1 MSQNDSIKNFSYVGF
16 GRIAAIGLQAL
27 FYFILAAL
35 LEPESYGELSV
46 IVALAGTFSVIST
59 FGLNVSLQVYVAKK
73 NSTLSN
79 QINTLFVIS
88 TTIAGLILL
97 PMNPLGA
104 LLCVSMSLFS
114 MNQFNLMGLKQYK
127 NFMLNALLK
136 SSTYVI
142 IPLLLYFVLEIPG
155 IVLGMAISNLIASIP
170 FFKTLRLK
178 KFFELKNYYRVLI
191 HNFGVAISGTLP
203 FVVDKLLIAP
213 LFGLFIVG
221 VYQFNLQIFFALG
234 ILPGVLGSYLVSE
247 ESGGTTHKKISY
259 LVILCSVVLAVITIF
274 AAPYFVNAI
283 FPKYS
288 DGILGLQVMVIAI
301 IPQAVASVFGAKLLA
316 KESTKIGYSA
326 IVQVGSLL
334 LLIALLGNLYGL
346 VGLGI
351 AVLISQAANTL
362 FLYALYRRSIG
373 PKTIE

>member
-1 MSQNDSIKNFSYVGF
+1 MKYNKSLTNFSYIGI
-16 GRIAAIGLQAL
+16 GRIISIGLQAL

-59 FGLNVSLQVYVAKK
+59 LGLNVSLQVYVAKK
-73 NSTLSN
+73 NSVLSD

-97 PMNPLGA
+97 PINPIAA

-178 KFFELKNYYRVLI
+178 KFFELKNYYTVLV
-191 HNFGVAISGTLP
+191 HNFGIWIGGALP
-203 FVVDKLLIAP
+203 FTVDKLLIAP

-221 VYQFNLQIFFALG
+221 VYQFNLQVFFALG

-247 ESGGTTHKKISY
+247 ESSGFTHKKISN
-259 LVILCSVVLAVITIF
+259 LVILGSIILAAIAII
-274 AAPYFVNAI
+274 AAPYFVNI
-283 FPKYS
+283 FFPKYS
-288 DGILGLQVMVIAI
+288 DGILGLQVLVIAI
-301 IPQAVASVFGAKLLA
+301 IPQAISSVFGAKLLA

-346 VGLGI
+346 VGLAL

-362 FLYALYRRSIG
+362 FLYLLYKKS
-373 PKTIE
+373 PQAKTI

>member
-1 MSQNDSIKNFSYVGF
+1 MSQNDSIKNFSYLGF

-59 FGLNVSLQVYVAKK
+59 LGLNVSLQVYVAKK

-97 PMNPLGA
+97 PINPLGA

-170 FFKTLRLK
+170 FFKILRLK

-191 HNFGVAISGTLP
+191 HNFGVSISGTLP

-247 ESGGTTHKKISY
+247 ESSGITHKKISY
-259 LVILCSVVLAVITIF
+259 LVILGSIIVAAIAILT
-274 AAPYFVNAI
+274 APYFVNGF

-288 DGILGLQVMVIAI
+288 DGILGLQIMVIAI
-301 IPQAVASVFGAKLLA
+301 IPQAISSVFGAKLLA

-326 IVQVGSLL
+326 IIQVGSLL
-334 LLIALLGNLYGL
+334 LLIALLGSPYGL

-362 FLYALYRRSIG
+362 FLYSLFRTSSKI
-373 PKTIE
+373 KTI